1 MQRRPLFLIFFIS
14 ISAGLLFLSCGK
26 KKSGASPVAPNP
38 SDIPSDW
45 DLNSDYPASD
55 LKAKDL

>member
-1 MQRRPLFLIFFIS
+1 MRLKSVRDLS
-14 ISAGLLFLSCGK
+14 FLSLFIGLSLGACGK
-26 KKSGASPVAPNP
+26 KKSDSPASPAPSAN
-38 SDIPSDW
+38 IPADW